1 MDGFI
6 AGRDDTSEQPLGDG
20 GGALFEWLTSG
31 DTPSRHDSRF
41 HMSRPSADFFDA
53 GTEQVGA
60 VIAGRRTYEVSRAW
74 GGAGPLP
81 GRPLFVLTHHIPQQ
95 VPPGDPS
102 YTFVTDG
109 IESAVEQATKAAGD
123 KTVAVMGARTVQQC
137 LRAGLLDE
145 LTIHLVP
152 VVLGAGVRL
161 LDNLDPETISL
172 E

>member
-1 MDGFI
+1 M
-6 AGRDDTSEQPLGDG
+6 
-20 GGALFEWLTSG
+20 
-31 DTPSRHDSRF
+31 
-41 HMSRPSADFFDA
+41 
-53 GTEQVGA
+53 
-60 VIAGRRTYEVSRAW
+60 
-74 GGAGPLP
+74 
-81 GRPLFVLTHHIPQQ
+81 LTHHIPEQ

-152 VVLGAGVRL
+152 VVLGAAGVRL

-172 E
+172 ECTGVTAAPGVTHLSYRVTYRTPS